1 MSGDSGVVVAVEGAE
16 LSDAE
21 FREFGAHLVAGDLV
35 DGIYRL
41 TKTLGEGAMGRI
53 FEAQDLLL
61 KRRVAIKVALIA
73 EAVEVLIAEARALAA
88 LRHPNLPVVHAAGRS
103 EQTDYLVMERLHGVD
118 LDKHVEEIY
127 ESGHC
132 LPLAEAL
139 DLLIRITDALR
150 AIHHAGIA
158 HRDIKPANVILCP
171 RGPVL
176 IDFGLVAAA
185 SASDAIQ
192 GGSPCYVAPEIIRRD
207 SQRGSRHLADIY
219 SLGILAHELLT
230 GAVPFDAEEIED
242 LLRLHLVAPI
252 PDVRSRRPDLP
263 APLAEVLREMMAK
276 QPGERPSAEEVLWTL
291 QAVARNLDPS
301 LPPKQPTVLV
311 VSEDAA
317 LCGKLGRLLQGW
329 VPHATVRANRTID
342 AALTTLGAQNPY
354 LLIVDGS
361 QSIGIEL
368 LMQLGSSPAKPAAIV
383 TLIAEVHTADFALLR
398 RLHAFCS
405 VPMGED
411 MASELEA
418 ITRNVLSPRPAAG

>member
-1 MSGDSGVVVAVEGAE
+1 MSGDSGVTVVVEEGE
-16 LSDAE
+16 IE
-21 FREFGAHLVAGDLV
+21 QFGAHLVPGDLV
-35 DGIYRL
+35 DGIYQL

-88 LRHPNLPVVHAAGRS
+88 LRHPNLPVVHAAGRF

-118 LDKHVEEIY
+118 LDKHVAEIY
-127 ESGHC
+127 EAGYC
-132 LPLAEAL
+132 LPLGDAL

-158 HRDIKPANVILCP
+158 HRDIKPENVLLCK

-185 SASDAIQ
+185 SANDAIH

-207 SQRGSRHLADIY
+207 SERSSRHLADIY
-219 SLGILAHELLT
+219 SLGILAYELLT
-230 GAVPFDAEEIED
+230 GEVPFDAD
-242 LLRLHLVAPI
+242 DVMAVLRLHLDAPI

-263 APLAEVLREMMAK
+263 APLAEMIVEMMAK

-291 QAVARNLDPS
+291 RSLSRSVDPS
-301 LPPKQPTVLV
+301 LPPKHPAVLV

-317 LCGKLGRLLQGW
+317 LCGKIGRLIQGW
-329 VPHATVRANRTID
+329 APEAKVGASRTID
-342 AALTTLGAQNPY
+342 AALTNLAKQEPY
-354 LLIVDGS
+354 LLIVDCSKTMGV
-361 QSIGIEL
+361 EL
-368 LMQLGSSPAKPAAIV
+368 LMQLGSSTVRRPAVV
-383 TLIAEVHTADFALLR
+383 TLIEELHTADFALLR
-398 RLHAFCS
+398 RFAAHCV
-405 VPMGED
+405 VPMGD
-411 MASELEA
+411 GMAGELHT
-418 ITRNVLSPRPAAG
+418 IVRNVLSPRPADG